1 MISAYPGLPVIVVT
15 GYVNREELKDFGEAR
30 MLQKPYTE
38 GERRRRCRR
47 RSRCAPRR
55 VWRGRRSRGGRRSS

>member
-1 MISAYPGLPVIVVT
+1 MTGVELAKAIHATYPVLPVIVVT

-38 GERRRRCRR
+38 GERL
-47 RSRCAPRR
+47 
-55 VWRGRRSRGGRRSS
+55 W